1 MKKPP
6 IPTTLT
12 LELAELVGYLLDRS
26 NPFTGTGLYAP
37 RLVCKE
43 LAQRLRSAPSASTTL
58 HLEPNG
64 DGTFMLWRWQDWK
77 EAEPRRMAIQQ
88 QSALDRINNAHM
100 LEARDIARSVWLRN
114 NIARQMGERLATQ
127 TFNLFFEAW
136 LRNREDPVA
145 KEFLHS
151 NSFFH
156 HYQPL
161 TTPHHD

>member
-6 IPTTLT
+6 PITTLT

-26 NPFTGTGLYAP
+26 NPYTSTGYYAP
-37 RLVCKE
+37 RVICKE
-43 LAQRLRSAPSASTTL
+43 LAHRLRNAPSAATTL

-64 DGTFMLWRWQDWK
+64 DGTFTLWRWPDWK
-77 EAEPRRMAIQQ
+77 ESEPRRAAQKA
-88 QSALDRINNAHM
+88 QSALDRINNA
-100 LEARDIARSVWLRN
+100 LLCDARDTARGMWLRN

-136 LRNREDPVA
+136 VRNREDPVA

-151 NSFFH
+151 NGFFNA
-156 HYQPL
+156 YQPV
-161 TTPHHD
+161 TQPSYD